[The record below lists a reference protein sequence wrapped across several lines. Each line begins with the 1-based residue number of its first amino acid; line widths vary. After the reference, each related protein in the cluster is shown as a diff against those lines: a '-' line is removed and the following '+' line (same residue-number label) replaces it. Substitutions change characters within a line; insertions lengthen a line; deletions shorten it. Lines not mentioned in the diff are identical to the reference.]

1 MANKSGYSVLMCA
14 APVNLIHRRPTA
26 HPHARSTS
34 QSPGLLPAALH
45 GTLFVLQE
53 SYHGGAL
60 DKRLTV
66 CYNKGVDEIGDNNN
80 TYKEYRCYQ

>member
-1 MANKSGYSVLMCA
+1 MCV

-60 DKRLTV
+60 DKRVTV
-66 CYNKGVDEIGDNNN
+66 YDTKGGDELGENNN
-80 TYKEYRCYQ
+80 TEKEYRCERD